1 MSDTE
6 FLTRYQEVIVPIL
19 LQREEADSLEL
30 VSRKIGKSIQ
40 DLVEKCF
47 ARVTACVRTCVASVQ
62 PDHLVDEEVQSA
74 KRLST
79 RMTVILSENRVTSLL
94 NHQLDRVIVNIM
106 RLLFDPQHFDE
117 LCGVSRETLCDPDP
131 PYFRIS
137 TVLTSLMSLQV
148 GQTVFHCPMCLCL

>member
-40 DLVEKCF
+40 DLVETCF
-47 ARVTACVRTCVASVQ
+47 ARVTACVRTCHAALQ
-62 PDHLVDEEVQSA
+62 HDHLEDEVQSA
-74 KRLST
+74 KHLST
-79 RMTVILSENRVTSLL
+79 RMTEILSENRVSYLL
-94 NHQLDRVIVNIM
+94 NHQLDRVIVSIM

-131 PYFRIS
+131 PYFRIC
-137 TVLTSLMSLQV
+137 TVLKSLTSLQV
-148 GQTVFHCPMCLCL
+148 G

>member
-19 LQREEADSLEL
+19 LQREKADSLEL
-30 VSRKIGKSIQ
+30 VSRKIDKPIQ
-40 DLVEKCF
+40 DLVETCF
-47 ARVTACVRTCVASVQ
+47 ARVTACVRTCLATVQ
-62 PDHLVDEEVQSA
+62 PDHQEDEEVRSA

-79 RMTVILSENRVTSLL
+79 RMTEILSEDRVTYLL
-94 NHQLDRVIVNIM
+94 NYQLDRVIVSIM
-106 RLLFDPQHFDE
+106 RLLSDPQHFDE

-137 TVLTSLMSLQV
+137 AVLKSLNSLQV
-148 GQTVFHCPMCLCL
+148 G

>member
-19 LQREEADSLEL
+19 LQREEAESLEL
-30 VSRKIGKSIQ
+30 VSRKIRKPVQ
-40 DLVEKCF
+40 NLVETCF
-47 ARVTACVRTCVASVQ
+47 ARVTACVRTCLAAVQ
-62 PDHLVDEEVQSA
+62 HDHLEDEEVQSA

-79 RMTVILSENRVTSLL
+79 RMTEILSENRVAYLL
-94 NHQLDRVIVNIM
+94 NHQLDRVIVSIM
-106 RLLFDPQHFDE
+106 RLLFDPQHFVE

-137 TVLTSLMSLQV
+137 TILKSLTSLQV
-148 GQTVFHCPMCLCL
+148 G

>member
-1 MSDTE
+1 MDCMSDTE

-30 VSRKIGKSIQ
+30 VSRKIDKPIQ
-40 DLVEKCF
+40 DLVETCF
-47 ARVTACVRTCVASVQ
+47 ARVTACVRTCLAAVQ
-62 PDHLVDEEVQSA
+62 PDHQEDEEVRSA

-79 RMTVILSENRVTSLL
+79 RMTEILSENRVTYLL
-94 NHQLDRVIVNIM
+94 NYQLDRVIVSIM
-106 RLLFDPQHFDE
+106 RLLSDPQHFDE

-137 TVLTSLMSLQV
+137 AVLKSLTSLQV
-148 GQTVFHCPMCLCL
+148 G

>member
-1 MSDTE
+1 MDCVSDTE

-19 LQREEADSLEL
+19 LQREDADSLEL

-40 DLVEKCF
+40 DLVETCF
-47 ARVTACVRTCVASVQ
+47 ARVTSCVRTCLAAVQ
-62 PDHLVDEEVQSA
+62 PDHLEDEEVRSA
-74 KRLST
+74 KPLST
-79 RMTVILSENRVTSLL
+79 RMTEILSENRVTYLL
-94 NHQLDRVIVNIM
+94 NHQLDRVIVSIM

-137 TVLTSLMSLQV
+137 TVLKSLTSLQV
-148 GQTVFHCPMCLCL
+148 G